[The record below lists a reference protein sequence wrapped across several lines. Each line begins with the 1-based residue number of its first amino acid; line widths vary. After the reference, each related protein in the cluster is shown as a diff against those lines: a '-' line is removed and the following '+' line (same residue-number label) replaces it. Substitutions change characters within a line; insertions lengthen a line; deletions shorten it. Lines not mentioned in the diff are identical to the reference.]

1 MGTNSRYTGSINE
14 RIEQVVAPTS
24 QPVTLPQQ
32 AYGPQS
38 VEWAKSRI
46 PVWAWVQYTD
56 RPAARIAAYASGWND
71 RIVVIVWDG
80 PGGERSIVVWRNAV
94 TKRAE

>member
-1 MGTNSRYTGSINE
+1 MSTTTINTWVPEWSFGDRVRKVRTEMGLDQRG
-14 RIEQVVAPTS
+14 P
-24 QPVTLPQQ
+24 QPV
-32 AYGPQS
+32 
-38 VEWAKSRI
+38 EWTKNRE

-71 RIVVIVWDG
+71 RIVVIVWNG

-94 TKRAE
+94 TKRIP